1 MCFVNQMFLINA
13 IETLV
18 GIGRIESSEGFDVW
32 TDFQIIDQGNQGSK
46 RGGGFAAGILTG
58 FQPVSA
64 DCLKGKFL
72 FCGILPFSHQADAGN
87 QSMISPDQRIQIRL
101 QRIADILPQIRRM
114 AAVTAVCAVG
124 DGERQADF
132 PRNLSQCHGCLNI
145 FQRLRHRICHGGC
158 SIHSRCGCR
167 LR

>member
-1 MCFVNQMFLINA
+1 MCFVNQMFLIDA

-18 GIGRIESSEGFDVW
+18 SIGRIESSESFDVW

-46 RGGGFAAGILTG
+46 RGGGFTAGIQTG

-72 FCGILPFSHQADAGN
+72 FCRVLSFSHQADAGN
-87 QSMISPDQRIQIRL
+87 QSMISSDQRIQFRL

-114 AAVTAVCAVG
+114 AAVTAVYAVG
-124 DGERQADF
+124 DGKRQADF

-145 FQRLRHRICHGGC
+145 FHRLSHRRYHGGC

>member
-1 MCFVNQMFLINA
+1 MCFVNQMFLIDT
-13 IETLV
+13 IEPLV
-18 GIGRIESSEGFDVW
+18 GIGRIQSSASFDVW
-32 TDFQIIDQGNQGSK
+32 TDFQIVDLGKQGGK
-46 RGGGFAAGILTG
+46 RRGGFAAGILTG

-72 FCGILPFSHQADAGN
+72 FCRVLPFAHQADAGN
-87 QSMISPDQRIQIRL
+87 QSMITPDQRIQIRL

-132 PRNLSQCHGCLNI
+132 TRNLSQRHGCFNI
-145 FQRLRHRICHGGC
+145 FQRLSHRICHGGC

>member
-1 MCFVNQMFLINA
+1 MCFVNQTFLLDA

-18 GIGRIESSEGFDVW
+18 SIGRIEPTASFDVW
-32 TDFQIIDQGNQGSK
+32 PHFQIIDQGNQGSK
-46 RGGGFAAGILTG
+46 RGGVLAAGILTG

-64 DCLKGKFL
+64 DCLKGKPL
-72 FCGILPFSHQADAGN
+72 FNKVLPFAHQADAGN
-87 QSMISPDQRIQIRL
+87 QSMITPDQRIQIRL

-124 DGERQADF
+124 DGERQADV

-167 LR
+167 RR

>member
-1 MCFVNQMFLINA
+1 MCFVNQMFLIDT
-13 IETLV
+13 IEPLV
-18 GIGRIESSEGFDVW
+18 GVRRIESSESFDVW

-46 RGGGFAAGILTG
+46 RGGGFAAGILAG

-64 DCLKGKFL
+64 DCLKGKPL
-72 FCGILPFSHQADAGN
+72 LYGVLSFSHQADASN

-114 AAVTAVCAVG
+114 AAVTTVCAVG

-132 PRNLSQCHGCLNI
+132 PRNLSQRHGCFNI
-145 FQRLRHRICHGGC
+145 FQRLSHRICHGGC